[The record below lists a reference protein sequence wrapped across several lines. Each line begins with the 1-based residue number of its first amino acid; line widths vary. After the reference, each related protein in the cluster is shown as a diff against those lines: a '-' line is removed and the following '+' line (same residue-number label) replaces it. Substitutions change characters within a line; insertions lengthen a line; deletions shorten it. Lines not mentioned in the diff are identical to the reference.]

1 MRPVAFAM
9 LYIVCLG
16 LSLGCVGVLRS
27 VAIAPSESAPTAL
40 AASVKVAL
48 PPRPEGVRPVH
59 GAGGELF
66 TEKQCL
72 SKEGSLR
79 DICFHHLARQRA
91 AADLPGALLAC
102 ATVNRPRTR
111 HECTADIAE
120 LHARVDRLRA
130 LELCPDIPRKK
141 WRDQCV
147 FGIALSTV
155 GTDPVEAFSLCDRAG
170 MWQAFCRHDV
180 NGEIAV
186 VDLPLAMAHCAAE
199 QGDHLTRV
207 SCWHGIGKYIARVD
221 LGRAFA
227 ACREVPA
234 GEYRENCAHGL
245 GWAATESGGV
255 AVAKQCDAAG
265 DVADSCRLGVAY
277 NHRRFDVDAALAV
290 CSTVLRADLRARCE
304 VFASTG
310 VIGSSG

>member
-1 MRPVAFAM
+1 MPPVSFAL

-16 LSLGCVGVLRS
+16 LSLGGVGVLRS
-27 VAIAPSESAPTAL
+27 VAVEAAQPTPA
-40 AASVKVAL
+40 AAVASVKVAL

-59 GAGGELF
+59 GAGGDLF

-72 SKEGSLR
+72 SKRGSFR
-79 DICFHHLARQRA
+79 DACFHQLARQRA
-91 AADLPGALLAC
+91 TADLPGALLAC
-102 ATVNRPRTR
+102 GAVTRPRTR
-111 HECTADIAE
+111 HECSADIAE
-120 LHARVDRLRA
+120 IHARVDSARA
-130 LELCPDIPRKK
+130 LALCPEIPRKK

-155 GTDPVEAFSLCDRAG
+155 ATHPAAAFSLCDSAG
-170 MWQAFCRHDV
+170 MWRAFCRHDV

-186 VDLPLAMAHCAAE
+186 VALPLAMAHCAAE

-221 LGRAFA
+221 VGRAFA
-227 ACREVPA
+227 ACRAVPA

-245 GWAATESGGV
+245 GWAATESDGV
-255 AVAKQCDAAG
+255 AAAKRCDEAG

-290 CSTVLRADLRARCE
+290 CSTVLRPDLRARCE
-304 VFASTG
+304 TFAATG